1 MSLSDM
7 TCPFCGSSGILPV
20 IYGYAPF
27 DILVRA
33 DRGEVIL
40 GGGLVSSRLSPTG
53 SVLPAAGSYIRRRV
67 MGNEKIW

>member
-1 MSLSDM
+1 MSLSDK

-40 GGGLVSSRLSPTG
+40 GGACVEPSQPHWKCSACGRFIYPEEG
-53 SVLPAAGSYIRRRV
+53 DG
-67 MGNEKIW
+67 E

>member
-40 GGGLVSSRLSPTG
+40 GGGLCRAVSAPLEVFCLRQVHISG
-53 SVLPAAGSYIRRRV
+53 G
-67 MGNEKIW
+67 G